1 MKKIG
6 KDDEKK
12 AILAEKRAIVV
23 IDEIG
28 KIQQEAE
35 KLKIPY
41 LAKSISVLDE
51 VLKIIPEDIA
61 KGNQMIAFEKTG
73 TLVKVGLVEPQD
85 INALNVLRFI
95 SEKTQLRFEVN
106 LISPLVFR
114 DMVTQYSGSAEKV
127 IEEAVEALRNEDEND
142 EEFLTEGVSRSKN
155 NVQSAP
161 VTKLLSVIIRHAI
174 EGKASDIHMEPFDK
188 EYRIRFRVDGVLYSS
203 LTVPLEVGKAVI
215 SRVKILA
222 NLKIDEKRKPQD
234 GRFNVI
240 ESGHPVDFRIST
252 LPVMEG
258 EKVVMRLLDKEN
270 KLASLENMG
279 IVGRCGDILVR
290 SIQEPF
296 GIILITGPTG
306 SGKSTTLYS
315 CLEVLNREDRN
326 IVTLEDPVEYTI
338 AGINQSQ
345 INPEIGYTFASGLR
359 SILRQDPNVIMV
371 GEIRDN
377 ETAELTIHA
386 ALTGHLVLSTLHTNS
401 SIGAIPRLIDM
412 GVEAFLLASSLRV
425 MAAQRLV
432 RRICEKCKHEVKVSD
447 KIKEYLLSQ
456 IKEIPAEDLAR
467 YGVDLSKPVTLF
479 EGSGCESCGKLGYN
493 GRIAIFE
500 AIEVDSG
507 MKDIISEQNG
517 GEQFVKEYAKK
528 QGMITMKQDGIL
540 KAITGKTTFSEIERV
555 TEGSRSIGGDVDDA

>member
-1 MKKIG
+1 MKKIVE
-6 KDDEKK
+6 DSEEEVSEEK
-12 AILAEKRAIVV
+12 AEKVT
-23 IDEIG
+23 IDEVG
-28 KIQQEAE
+28 NLQQEAE
-35 KLKIPY
+35 KLKMPY
-41 LAKSISVLDE
+41 LNKSRLVFPE
-51 VLKIIPEDIA
+51 VLSIIPEDIA
-61 KGNQMIAFEKTG
+61 KGNKMIAFERNG
-73 TLVKVGLVEPQD
+73 SLVRVGVVDPHD

-95 SEKTQLRFEVN
+95 SEKTQLKFEVN
-106 LISPLVFR
+106 LISLSIFQ
-114 DMVTQYSGSAEKV
+114 DMVTQYAGSAEKA
-127 IEEAVEALRNEDEND
+127 IAEAAEALKSEDDDADN
-142 EEFLTEGVSRSKN
+142 LLMEGSGRPES

-174 EGKASDIHMEPFDK
+174 DGKASDIHMEPFDK
-188 EYRIRFRVDGVLYSS
+188 EYRVRFRVDGVLYSS
-203 LTVPLEVGKAVI
+203 LAVPLEVGRAII
-215 SRVKILA
+215 SRIKILA

-234 GRFNVI
+234 GRFNVV
-240 ESGHPVDFRIST
+240 ENGHPVDFRVST

-279 IVGRCGDILVR
+279 IFGRCGDILVR
-290 SIQEPF
+290 NIQEPF

-315 CLEVLNREDRN
+315 CLEVLNKDDRN

-371 GEIRDN
+371 GEIRDS

-425 MAAQRLV
+425 VAAQRLV
-432 RRICEKCKHEVKVSD
+432 RRICEKCKHEIAVSD
-447 KIKEYLLSQ
+447 KIKEYMLSQ
-456 IKEIPAEDLAR
+456 LEGISAEDVAR
-467 YGVDLSKPVTLF
+467 YGVDLNKPIALF
-479 EGSGCESCGKLGYN
+479 EGSGCEDCGKLGYK

-517 GEQFVKEYAKK
+517 GEQFIKEYAKK

-540 KAITGKTTFSEIERV
+540 KAIAGKTTFSEIERV
-555 TEGSRSIGGDVDDA
+555 TEGSRSVGGDTEDA

>member
-51 VLKIIPEDIA
+51 VLKLIPEDIA

-127 IEEAVEALRNEDEND
+127 IEEAVEALKNEDEND

-517 GEQFVKEYAKK
+517 SEQFVKEYAKK